1 MKKIIVTKDGK
12 VSFDGKEIIK
22 KDINSA
28 FLDSLFMSSLK
39 SEVEYDIDDTDP
51 ISKLFAMIRD
61 ETRSG
66 SEFYVQFESL
76 KKSYEKIATEK
87 TAIGQADSEEKL
99 PF

>member
-1 MKKIIVTKDGK
+1 
-12 VSFDGKEIIK
+12 
-22 KDINSA
+22 
-28 FLDSLFMSSLK
+28 MSSLK

-61 ETRSG
+61 ETKSG

-87 TAIGQADSEEKL
+87 TAIEQADSEEEL